1 MLNKGTYAKPS
12 KIIYIYIS
20 EKRGEFSLLVIWSG
34 NKSIVQNII
43 NMINFVFTN
52 TR

>member
-12 KIIYIYIS
+12 KIIYIS